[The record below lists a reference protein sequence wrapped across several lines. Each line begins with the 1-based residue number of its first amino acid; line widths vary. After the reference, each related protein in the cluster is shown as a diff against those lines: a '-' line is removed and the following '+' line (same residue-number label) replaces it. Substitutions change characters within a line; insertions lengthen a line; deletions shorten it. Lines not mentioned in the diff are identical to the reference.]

1 MGTPRN
7 EVIGGWPAGNPDDSS
22 WVARSGS
29 RTARGSR
36 ISAPSSPRPSGQ
48 WWIRLISSSVTPTGM
63 NSASR
68 PPSPITPIAPYCAS
82 TSDTADS
89 TMPRSTTSMS
99 RFMPIATTESNKAFT
114 RFRVATTAWSL
125 TCSSASNSSRPR
137 LGKTDLVVPD
147 STNLLRY
154 RRDNPNRV
162 RSYGDPAGQVAQ
174 PSPRPF
180 KLVFGKLDERPA
192 AGMTKLAA
200 HDRTRALQLALGCL
214 WLLDALLQIQ
224 SFMLGQ
230 GFAAMLTATAAGNPP
245 VMAVPIM
252 WTARV
257 VGHHPAAA
265 DE

>member
-99 RFMPIATTESNKAFT
+99 RFMPIATTESNKALT
-114 RFRVATTAWSL
+114 RSRVATTACSL

-154 RRDNPNRV
+154 RCDDPNRV
-162 RSYGDPAGQVAQ
+162 RSYGDATGQVTQRLLRDRDGRDKAVHADRDIVSY
-174 PSPRPF
+174 PPLYRPTPHF
-180 KLVFGKLDERPA
+180 EDKCEASAATAMPTTSDTASASHRPDPLNSSDLRPA
-192 AGMTKLAA
+192 LRPVRAA
-200 HDRTRALQLALGCL
+200 SMRGSLRA
-214 WLLDALLQIQ
+214 
-224 SFMLGQ
+224 
-230 GFAAMLTATAAGNPP
+230 
-245 VMAVPIM
+245 
-252 WTARV
+252 
-257 VGHHPAAA
+257 
-265 DE
+265 